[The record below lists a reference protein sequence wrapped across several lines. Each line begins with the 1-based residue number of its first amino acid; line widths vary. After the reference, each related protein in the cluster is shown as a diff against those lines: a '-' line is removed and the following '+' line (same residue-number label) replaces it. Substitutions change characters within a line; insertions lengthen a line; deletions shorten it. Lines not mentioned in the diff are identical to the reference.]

1 MSSLDLGV
9 IGNCSYG
16 ALIDSAA
23 RIVWCC
29 LPRFDADPVFCS
41 LLNDHD
47 AESGVF
53 AIDLQGMTRCEQS
66 YERNT
71 AILVTRLFD
80 DDGNGIEITDFA
92 PRFVSRGRRFRPMT
106 IIRRVVPIAGSPRI
120 AIRPRP
126 RFDYGAKAP
135 ALTHGSNHIR
145 YVGEALTL
153 RLTTNAPITY
163 VINETPFR
171 LEEPISLV
179 LGPDETLSGGVEE
192 TVREF
197 QERTAEYWRLWTWQ
211 APMHARW

>member
-16 ALIDSAA
+16 ALVDTSG

-47 AESGVF
+47 AEGGVF
-53 AIDLQGMTRCEQS
+53 DIELEGMSRSEQH
-66 YERNT
+66 YQRNT

-92 PRFVSRGRRFRPMT
+92 PRFRIFGRRFRPMT
-106 IIRRVVPIAGSPRI
+106 LIRRVAPIAGSPRI
-120 AIRPRP
+120 TVRLRP
-126 RFDYGAKAP
+126 RFDYGAKTP
-135 ALTHGSNHIR
+135 SLTHGSNHIR
-145 YVGEALTL
+145 YIGEDLTL

-163 VINETPFR
+163 VLNETPFR
-171 LEEPISLV
+171 LEEPVSLV

-192 TVREF
+192 TAREF
-197 QERTAEYWRLWTWQ
+197 QEKTAEYWLLWVRALALPCDW
-211 APMHARW
+211 